1 MKFCQICDMS
11 IPKDRREKI
20 FDPSAKRQMYRNVK
34 GYGNCTVCYRRLLC
48 LKCLRNH
55 IHGLRRMI

>member
-11 IPKDRREKI
+11 IPKDEREKI
-20 FDPSAKRQMYRNVK
+20 IDPYAKRQKYRIVR

-48 LKCLRNH
+48 LRCLTH
-55 IHGLRRMI
+55 HVHGLRRMI